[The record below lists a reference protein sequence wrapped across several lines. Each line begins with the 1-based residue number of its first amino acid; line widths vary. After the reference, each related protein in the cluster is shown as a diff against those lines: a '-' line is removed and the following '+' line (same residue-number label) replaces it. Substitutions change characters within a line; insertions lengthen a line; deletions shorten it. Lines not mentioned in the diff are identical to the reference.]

1 MTCVVAPALA
11 RKATR
16 GEAAAVAFVVD
27 DLLGW
32 LIGRLADAGYR
43 KLTTLVLGS
52 PEERALKEA
61 VTAAVEATVG
71 EIDPSDGEEAERVA
85 ERINKAFHRRD
96 PVPRPPV
103 DSTAGPDTR
112 GSGAR
117 WRGR

>member
-1 MTCVVAPALA
+1 LTCEVAPALA

-61 VTAAVEATVG
+61 VTAAVQATVG

-85 ERINKAFHRRD
+85 ERRAAC
-96 PVPRPPV
+96 PPGLRN
-103 DSTAGPDTR
+103 GPGTPELAPLT
-112 GSGAR
+112 GQAR
-117 WRGR
+117 LG